1 MPSNEPAGEFAYLD
15 WVRARIPPHPRVR
28 VGPGDDCAV
37 LAPTGRATVITTDM
51 LTEGADFVLA
61 AAGAE
66 AVGAKAMGVNLSDIA
81 AMAAVPTAAVV
92 GFALP
97 DGPGGRSI
105 AEGLFRG
112 LKRMADR
119 HGVPVVGGDTGTWPG
134 GLVVSVTILGEV
146 TDKGPVLRDGA
157 RPDDWLFVT
166 GPLGG
171 SIRGRHLTPTPRVA
185 EALAL
190 HQFADLHALCDISD
204 GLAADLG
211 HILVMSGCGAEL
223 DAAAIP
229 IHADAVA
236 HAVTTGRPP
245 LDHALGDGEDFE
257 LVFAV
262 APADG
267 ARLVAGSP
275 VPVWRIG
282 ECIESG
288 LWLRDG
294 GRRRLEPAGWEHRL
308 GGSPAVRSEPRP

>member
-1 MPSNEPAGEFAYLD
+1 MPVTEPAGEFAYLD
-15 WVRARIPPHPRVR
+15 WVRARIPPHPHV
-28 VGPGDDCAV
+28 VIGPGDDCAV
-37 LAPTGRATVITTDM
+37 LAPTRRATVVTTDM
-51 LTEGADFVLA
+51 LTEGTDFILA
-61 AAGAE
+61 EAGAE

-92 GFALP
+92 SLALP
-97 DGPGGRSI
+97 DGPDGRSI
-105 AEGLFRG
+105 GEGLFRG

-119 HGVPVVGGDTGTWPG
+119 YGVPIVGGDTGTWPG
-134 GLVVSVTILGEV
+134 GLVVSVTVVGEV
-146 TDKGPVLRDGA
+146 TEKGPVLRGGA
-157 RPDDWLFVT
+157 KPGDWLFVT

-190 HQFADLHALCDISD
+190 HRFAGLHALCDISD

-211 HILVMSGCGAEL
+211 HILTESRCGAEL
-223 DAAAIP
+223 DAASIP
-229 IHADAVA
+229 IHPDATA
-236 HAVTTGRPP
+236 HAAMTGRPP

-267 ARLVAGSP
+267 ARLVEASP

-282 ECIESG
+282 ACVGDG
-288 LWLRDG
+288 LWLRENG
-294 GRRRLEPAGWEHRL
+294 GRRTIERRGWEHRL
-308 GGSPAVRSEPRP
+308 GGASGGR